1 MKKILLIDDD
11 QTFANAYRNK
21 LVNEGFEVQIAL
33 DGETGFEHLQN
44 NRPDVVLLDL
54 TLPKLSG
61 IEIIKRVRSEPAL
74 QEIPIVV
81 FTNTYLTNTIEEAW
95 KAGATKCLA
104 KSSCTPSQVVSTLQS
119 LIAAKSKPEAETSAP
134 EADVTLPSDEEF
146 QGELQRSFV
155 EEFPGT
161 ISAIRTQLQ
170 SIIKTENDAA
180 RLQQLNHLHRRI
192 RSLSGNAGMVG
203 FKQIARLADPLEAL
217 LKELFEKPK
226 NINASTLRTVASA
239 VDSLSTLFEQRSNP
253 GKDLTSARIL
263 VVDDEAISRRAVTHA
278 LDKAKLQSVSVD
290 DSTRAFDMLPL
301 SKFDLIFLDVDMP
314 NMNGYELCTK
324 IRSLPAYKK
333 TPVVFVTSLN
343 DFEARANSTIS
354 GGNDF
359 IAKPF
364 LFSELAV
371 KALIYVLRSQL
382 APVKR

>member
-1 MKKILLIDDD
+1 
-11 QTFANAYRNK
+11 
-21 LVNEGFEVQIAL
+21 
-33 DGETGFEHLQN
+33 
-44 NRPDVVLLDL
+44 
-54 TLPKLSG
+54 
-61 IEIIKRVRSEPAL
+61 
-74 QEIPIVV
+74 
-81 FTNTYLTNTIEEAW
+81 LTNTIEEAW

-382 APVKR
+382 PPVKR